1 MIKFK
6 NILNTRN
13 KAILREMVVTD
24 FRVRYQGSVLGYAWS
39 VLRPLFLFA
48 ILYIVFVKFL
58 KIGNGVPHFPV
69 YLLTGIVLWNFFV
82 EATSSAMS
90 SIVGRGDLIKKINIP
105 RYLVVLSSLFSAL
118 INLFLNLIVLFI
130 FAFLNHVPVTSSWI
144 FMPFLIAELFLL
156 SLSMGFILSAVFV
169 KYRDASYVWE
179 VLIQGGFYATPIL
192 YTLSSIPVK
201 FQKYLM
207 LNPVAQIVQDFRW
220 CFVTHQT
227 TSSWEVSVKYFT
239 AIPIFLILMLI
250 LLATKYFKSQSLYFA
265 ENI

>member
-24 FRVRYQGSVLGYAWS
+24 FRVCYQGSVLGYAWS

-239 AIPIFLILMLI
+239 VIPIFLILILI
-250 LLATKYFKSQSLYFA
+250 LIATKYFKSQSLYFA